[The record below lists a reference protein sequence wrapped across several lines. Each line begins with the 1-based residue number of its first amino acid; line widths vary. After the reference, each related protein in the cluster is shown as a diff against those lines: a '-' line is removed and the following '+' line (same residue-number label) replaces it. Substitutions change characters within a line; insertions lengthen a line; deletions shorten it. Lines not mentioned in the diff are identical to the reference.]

1 MIREIV
7 LIALITVNCYGDATK
22 KEVNLKNKNYKTVS
36 LALGSGGA
44 RGYAHIGVIQELEK
58 KGYKIES
65 IAGSSMGAL
74 IGGLYAVGKLDEFK
88 KWVLELGYYDVFKL
102 LKLSSVQG
110 ALINADEVFN
120 KVAIMIGDVNI
131 EDLPIKYI
139 AVASDINARKEVL
152 FTKGRLID
160 AIRASIAIPTIF
172 TSVIKDEMIL
182 VDGGVLNPL
191 PINAIINDDTDI
203 KIVVNLEA
211 NIKNSYVV
219 DVPLEHQTREE
230 VLYNEFK
237 EFIKKAEPFVPE
249 KILTMV
255 DENSTK
261 ELHKKIKQKKDI
273 FFILGRTLDTAQSVL
288 AKYYMQNYKADIV
301 IDIPRESCE
310 FYEFTK
316 AYKMIEIGK
325 MATKDKI

>member
-1 MIREIV
+1 MIKKI
-7 LIALITVNCYGDATK
+7 ILITLIIANCYSDVR
-22 KEVNLKNKNYKTVS
+22 KEEIYLKNKNNKTVS

-44 RGYAHIGVIQELEK
+44 RGYAHIGVIEEVEK

-74 IGGLYAVGKLDEFK
+74 IGGLYAVGKLDEYK
-88 KWVLELGYYDVFKL
+88 KWILELSYYDVFKL

-110 ALINADEVFN
+110 SLINADEAFN
-120 KVAIMIGDVNI
+120 MVALMIGDVNI
-131 EDLPIKYI
+131 EDLPIKYV
-139 AVASDINARKEVL
+139 AVASDINTQKEVF

-172 TSVIKDEMIL
+172 TSVIKDDMIL

-191 PINAIINDDTDI
+191 PINVIINDATDI
-203 KIVVNLEA
+203 KLAVNLDA
-211 NIKNSYVV
+211 NVENEYIVN
-219 DVPLEHQTREE
+219 VPLEHRTREE
-230 VLYNEFK
+230 QLYNEF
-237 EFIKKAEPFVPE
+237 ESYIKKAESYVPN
-249 KILTMV
+249 KLLGIV
-255 DENSTK
+255 DNNNADK
-261 ELHKKIKQKKDI
+261 LKKIVVEKDI
-273 FFILGRTLDTAQSVL
+273 FFILGRTIDTAQNIL
-288 AKYYMQNYKADIV
+288 AKYSMQNYKADIV
-301 IDIPRESCE
+301 IDIPRDSCE

>member
-1 MIREIV
+1 VIKKIV
-7 LIALITVNCYGDATK
+7 LIALIIVNCYGDITK
-22 KEVNLKNKNYKTVS
+22 KEGNLNNQYQKTVS

-65 IAGSSMGAL
+65 IAGSSIGAL
-74 IGGLYAVGKLDEFK
+74 IGGLYAVGKLDEYK
-88 KWVLELGYYDVFKL
+88 KWILELGYYDVFKL
-102 LKLSSVQG
+102 LKLSSVHG
-110 ALINADEVFN
+110 ALIDADEVFN
-120 KVAIMIGDVNI
+120 RVALMIGDVNI

-139 AVASDINARKEVL
+139 AVASDINTQKEVF
-152 FTKGRLID
+152 FTKGRLVD

-172 TSVIKDEMIL
+172 TSVMKDEMIL

-203 KIVVNLEA
+203 KIAVNLDA
-211 NIKNSYVV
+211 NIQNKYII
-219 DVPLEHQTREE
+219 DVPLEHKTREE
-230 VLYNEFK
+230 ILYKEFQ
-237 EFIKKAEPFVPE
+237 EFIKKAESFVPE
-249 KILTMV
+249 KILTII
-255 DENSTK
+255 DEKSTK
-261 ELHKKIKQKKDI
+261 KLKKNIKQEKNV
-273 FFILGRTLDTAQSVL
+273 FFILGRTIDTAQSVL
-288 AKYYMQNYKADIV
+288 AKYSMQNYKADIV
-301 IDIPRESCE
+301 IDIPRNSCE

>member
-1 MIREIV
+1 MIQKILIIV
-7 LIALITVNCYGDATK
+7 LIIVNCYSGTIK
-22 KEVNLKNKNYKTVS
+22 KETNLKGKNNKTVS

-65 IAGSSMGAL
+65 IAGSSIGAL

-131 EDLPIKYI
+131 ENLPIKYI
-139 AVASDINARKEVL
+139 AVATDINAQKEII
-152 FTKGRLID
+152 FTKGKLID

-203 KIVVNLEA
+203 KIVVNLDA
-211 NIKNSYVV
+211 NIKNNYVV

-230 VLYNEFK
+230 VLYNEFQ
-237 EFIKKAEPFVPE
+237 EIIKKAESFVPE
-249 KILTMV
+249 KILTIV
-255 DENSTK
+255 DKNNTK
-261 ELHKKIKQKKDI
+261 KLQKQKDI

-288 AKYYMQNYKADIV
+288 AKYSMQNHKADIV
-301 IDIPRESCE
+301 IDISRDSCE

-325 MATKDKI
+325 MAAKDKI

>member
-203 KIVVNLEA
+203 KIVVNLDA

>member
-1 MIREIV
+1 MIKKIV
-7 LIALITVNCYGDATK
+7 LIALIIVNCYGDITK
-22 KEVNLKNKNYKTVS
+22 KEGNLNNQYQKTVS

-65 IAGSSMGAL
+65 IAGSSIGAL
-74 IGGLYAVGKLDEFK
+74 IGGLYAVGKLDEYK
-88 KWVLELGYYDVFKL
+88 KWILELGYYDVFKL
-102 LKLSSVQG
+102 LKLSSVHG
-110 ALINADEVFN
+110 ALIDADEVFN
-120 KVAIMIGDVNI
+120 RVALMIGDVNI

-139 AVASDINARKEVL
+139 AVASDINTQKEVF
-152 FTKGRLID
+152 FTKGRLVD

-172 TSVIKDEMIL
+172 TSVMKDEMIL

-203 KIVVNLEA
+203 KIAVNLDA
-211 NIKNSYVV
+211 NIQNKYII
-219 DVPLEHQTREE
+219 DVPLEHKTREE
-230 VLYNEFK
+230 ILYKEFQ
-237 EFIKKAEPFVPE
+237 EFIKKAESFVPE
-249 KILTMV
+249 KILTII
-255 DENSTK
+255 DEKSTK
-261 ELHKKIKQKKDI
+261 KLKKNIKQEKNV
-273 FFILGRTLDTAQSVL
+273 FFILGRTIDTAQSVL
-288 AKYYMQNYKADIV
+288 AKYSMQNYKADIV
-301 IDIPRESCE
+301 IDIPRNSCE

>member
-1 MIREIV
+1 MIRKIV
-7 LIALITVNCYGDATK
+7 LIYLISVNCYSDAIK
-22 KEVNLKNKNYKTVS
+22 EEVNLKNKNYKTVS

-44 RGYAHIGVIQELEK
+44 RGYAHIGVIEELEK
-58 KGYKIES
+58 KGYKIKS

-74 IGGLYAVGKLDEFK
+74 IGGLYAVGKLDEYK
-88 KWVLELGYYDVFKL
+88 KWILELGYYDVFRL
-102 LKLSSVQG
+102 LKLSSTQG

-139 AVASDINARKEVL
+139 AVATDINAQKEVF

-160 AIRASIAIPTIF
+160 AIRASIAIPSIF

-191 PINAIINDDTDI
+191 PVNAIINDDTDI
-203 KIVVNLEA
+203 KIAVNLDA
-211 NIKNSYVV
+211 NIKNSYIV

-230 VLYNEFK
+230 VLYNEFQ
-237 EFIKKAEPFVPE
+237 EIIKKAESFVPE
-249 KILTMV
+249 KVLTIV
-255 DENSTK
+255 DENNTK
-261 ELHKKIKQKKDI
+261 ESHKKTQEQKDI

-288 AKYYMQNYKADIV
+288 AKYSMQNHKADIV
-301 IDIPRESCE
+301 IDIPRDSCE